1 MISLQVSLQ
10 SFHAHRHKLTA
21 SFSQALTAPSS
32 SICIADMVDSSIDKN
47 RPSTFVNIG
56 LQNGVLLRTILDPT
70 SGKLTDTR
78 TRCASPIP
86 SSPFKSKYDKP
97 H

>member
-1 MISLQVSLQ
+1 MISM
-10 SFHAHRHKLTA
+10 
-21 SFSQALTAPSS
+21 QALTAPPS

-47 RPSTFVNIG
+47 RPSVFVNIG

-78 TRCASPIP
+78 TRFVVLLNHVSISINKELRAGSWATDQ
-86 SSPFKSKYDKP
+86 FD
-97 H
+97 